1 MFLKIMAV
9 LRKEQRAMYDFVNR
23 PVTLL
28 NRGGRLPMAA
38 LARALANVNILPAAP
53 VFDPDC
59 TRFSND

>member
-1 MFLKIMAV
+1 
-9 LRKEQRAMYDFVNR
+9 MYDFVNR
-23 PVTLL
+23 PVTSLD
-28 NRGGRLPMAA
+28 RGGRLPMAA